1 MGATPAHCIYGR
13 HRATPAFYVNR
24 NMRQNGRIWV
34 VWGKKAPNMAMKA
47 RGRKPSMAGMAMAI
61 PGVLG
66 VSKTG
71 DTMQWAKF
79 GDIWTRMAKTQVLI
93 LPCHPCGYG
102 VVRQCPNEHPH

>member
-34 VWGKKAPNMAMKA
+34 
-47 RGRKPSMAGMAMAI
+47 
-61 PGVLG
+61 LG
-66 VSKTG
+66 ISKTG

-79 GDIWTRMAKTQVLI
+79 GDIWTKMAKKS
-93 LPCHPCGYG
+93 G
-102 VVRQCPNEHPH
+102 VNPSMSSLRMWGCEAMP

>member
-1 MGATPAHCIYGR
+1 
-13 HRATPAFYVNR
+13 
-24 NMRQNGRIWV
+24 MRQNGRIWV

-79 GDIWTRMAKTQVLI
+79 GDIWTRMAKKS
-93 LPCHPCGYG
+93 G
-102 VVRQCPNEHPH
+102 VNPSMSCPNEHPH